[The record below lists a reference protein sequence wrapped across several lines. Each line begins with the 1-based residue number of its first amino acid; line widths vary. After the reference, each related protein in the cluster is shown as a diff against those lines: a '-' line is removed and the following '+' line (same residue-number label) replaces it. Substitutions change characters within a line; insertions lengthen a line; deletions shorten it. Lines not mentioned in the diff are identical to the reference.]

1 MSAKARSRC
10 PTESARES
18 EPERVGA
25 APHPLMF
32 ACPGR
37 PSTPGD
43 PSSASTLADPSMSA
57 FLLMIGGQL
66 WAARASRSALCRRGS
81 IPVPWSTWSSAASRT
96 ALRPGR
102 LQHSTLSRGAPRQT
116 SAGVSTKQ
124 ARAAACL
131 SATRTRRRARA
142 CMCAHTA
149 PGRGDEAPGSAGRLC
164 RSDIC
169 MLSAVRPW
177 SAREMYSSPGL
188 RSGIGFCAERY
199 MPRDVGRRY
208 CGWRGAG
215 GGGGRA
221 QTAARVSP
229 RPRPADPAR
238 THGAR
243 GGGGRRPGAQAPP
256 ALAHS
261 RRTAAAAWSRPPAPG
276 EVRHRARRVLVRS
289 RASPHRPS
297 QDPRSHWP
305 GRLPAHTARCG
316 VSRTLPLVDSTFLTV
331 AC

>member
-131 SATRTRRRARA
+131 SATRARARVHVRTHCAWAGRRGTGVGGQALPQRHMHAFRGQALVCEGDVLVAGLEVGDRLLRRAVHAEGRGEAILRLEGRGGRRRQGADSSTRQPAPAPGRSCTHARRAR
-142 CMCAHTA
+142 
-149 PGRGDEAPGSAGRLC
+149 R
-164 RSDIC
+164 
-169 MLSAVRPW
+169 
-177 SAREMYSSPGL
+177 
-188 RSGIGFCAERY
+188 
-199 MPRDVGRRY
+199 
-208 CGWRGAG
+208 
-215 GGGGRA
+215 
-221 QTAARVSP
+221 
-229 RPRPADPAR
+229 
-238 THGAR
+238 
-243 GGGGRRPGAQAPP
+243 
-256 ALAHS
+256 
-261 RRTAAAAWSRPPAPG
+261 RRTAPW
-276 EVRHRARRVLVRS
+276 RAGPTCTC
-289 RASPHRPS
+289 A
-297 QDPRSHWP
+297 
-305 GRLPAHTARCG
+305 
-316 VSRTLPLVDSTFLTV
+316 
-331 AC
+331 